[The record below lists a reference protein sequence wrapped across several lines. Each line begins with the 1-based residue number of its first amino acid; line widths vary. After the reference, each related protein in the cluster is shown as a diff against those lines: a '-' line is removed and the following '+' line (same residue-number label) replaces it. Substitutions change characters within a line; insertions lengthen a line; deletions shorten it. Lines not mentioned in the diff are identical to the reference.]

1 MLPFE
6 NLTGDASLDWIKPA
20 GTMIMNEQLLGSP
33 NLELLRANAVRDAE
47 SSGATKIMHGTIT
60 RRGTRFHVE
69 ARIEDAKTH
78 KIDAA
83 LVSDGSLLQALSA
96 LSAKI
101 DRKSVV

>member
-1 MLPFE
+1 
-6 NLTGDASLDWIKPA
+6 
-20 GTMIMNEQLLGSP
+20 MNEQLLGSP

-69 ARIEDAKTH
+69 ARMEDAKTH

-101 DRKSVV
+101 SPGRREFSTTNEEAAAAWGHGD